1 MKKTEKLILESIL
14 IAIEAIKDDICQDTD
29 AEVNKT
35 RAEAIETLTRAAK
48 NIKK

>member
-1 MKKTEKLILESIL
+1 MKKIKKLMAESIL

-29 AEVNKT
+29 PEENKT
-35 RAEAIETLTRAAK
+35 RAEAIETLTRAIK